1 MKIGFAALALF
12 GAVSGAQA
20 STLDLLLRVDSIGFT
35 KVEIMDGASG
45 KSEAFDFLDIDD
57 DIWGLPVAFDWFSSG
72 DIVSLTATLDETGQF
87 SSCSLGSFSCI
98 GAFGKIG
105 DTSFDIGDGAGLTTL
120 GDFNLSGGTGI
131 DDRVQL
137 DAFEG
142 VPGYADLAGGGAATW
157 NTFAYKFT
165 VVSDGL
171 APAPQVGQ
179 RLAPHAVPVPAS
191 IPLFLTGLGALGL
204 VVRRKRIA
212 A

>member
-35 KVEIMDGASG
+35 KVEIIDGASG
-45 KSEAFDFLDIDD
+45 KSKDFEFLDIND
-57 DIWGLPVAFDWFSSG
+57 DIWGLPVGFDWFSSG
-72 DIVSLTATLDETGQF
+72 DIVSLTATLDKTGQF
-87 SSCSLGSFSCI
+87 SSCSLGSSSCI

-120 GDFNLSGGTGI
+120 GDFHLSGGTGI
-131 DDRVQL
+131 DDGVQL

-142 VPGYADLAGGGAATW
+142 VPGFADLAGGGTATW
-157 NTFAYKFT
+157 DTFAYKFT

-171 APAPQVGQ
+171 GSAPEVGL
-179 RLAPHAVPVPAS
+179 RFAPHAVPIPAS

-204 VVRRKRIA
+204 VVRRKRIQA
-212 A
+212 